1 MESTAPAMTITILA
15 VDDSASIRQMVSLT
29 TTGAGHRC
37 VTATNG
43 AEALALAQNTPIDLV
58 LTDQNMPVMDG
69 LTLVRSLRAIPR
81 FSSIPILVLTTET
94 GEEMRARGRS
104 AGATGWL
111 TKPFDP
117 ATLLAVIDRVT
128 ARRVA

>member
-1 MESTAPAMTITILA
+1 MESTSPSTITILA

-37 VTATNG
+37 ITASNG
-43 AEALALAQNTPIDLV
+43 AEALALAQNTSIDLV

-81 FSSIPILVLTTET
+81 FSGIPILVLTTET

>member
-1 MESTAPAMTITILA
+1 
-15 VDDSASIRQMVSLT
+15 MVSLT

-37 VTATNG
+37 VTASNG
-43 AEALALAQNTPIDLV
+43 AEALVLAANTPIDLV

-81 FSSIPILVLTTET
+81 FSNTPILVLTTET
-94 GEEMRARGRS
+94 GDDMRARGRS

>member
-1 MESTAPAMTITILA
+1 
-15 VDDSASIRQMVSLT
+15 
-29 TTGAGHRC
+29 
-37 VTATNG
+37 
-43 AEALALAQNTPIDLV
+43 
-58 LTDQNMPVMDG
+58 
-69 LTLVRSLRAIPR
+69 
-81 FSSIPILVLTTET
+81 LTTET
-94 GEEMRARGRS
+94 GDDMRARGRA

>member
-1 MESTAPAMTITILA
+1 METSAQTITILA

-37 VTATNG
+37 VTASNG
-43 AEALALAQNTPIDLV
+43 AEALVLAANTPIDLV

-69 LTLVRSLRAIPR
+69 LTLVRSLRAMPR
-81 FSSIPILVLTTET
+81 FSDTPILVLTTET
-94 GEEMRARGRS
+94 GDDMRARGRA